1 MPAKVILKVIN
12 GKLKGKQYEF
22 ASRTSCIV
30 GRGVDCYPRLPDDD
44 AHRVISRHHCLLDI
58 NPPDIRVRDMG
69 SLNATFINGKNI
81 GQRDPKAAPVTPSQ
95 ESFPEYDLKHNDEL
109 KLGETIFQV
118 IVINEIL
125 CVECSN
131 EIPTDKLEEAKI
143 SENIYKCEA
152 CRKIAKTSN
161 TEFMVNLA
169 SSARVCSGC
178 NTVLPEK
185 EGEGR
190 SGDIL
195 CAKCKG
201 QPSKLLNFL
210 MNKAEKGDKS
220 LVSIQGY
227 SIIKELGKGGMGAV
241 YLAEKKLQGD
251 SKIGGS
257 KTKDQVA
264 LKLMLPEVAVNKG
277 AKEMFLREVAN
288 TKALHHPNIVQL
300 LDFGSSS
307 GTFFFTLEFCNG
319 GAIDSLMAKHGGR
332 LTVDK
337 SLDIIFQALD
347 GLEYAHNVEI
357 QQAGGITI
365 KGLVHRDIKPA
376 NIFLT
381 NIADSP
387 DKDIAKIADFGLGK
401 AFDTAGLSGQTRTG
415 SAGGTPVFI
424 PRQQV
429 INFKYA
435 KPEVDVWAMA
445 ATLYYMLTGRFP
457 RDFPKGK
464 DPWRIVLQS
473 NPVSISNRI
482 KTLPVKLAKVIDE
495 ALVDQPSIIFKTAIG
510 FKKALEGA
518 L

>member
-1 MPAKVILKVIN
+1 MPAKVTLKVIT
-12 GKLKGKQYEF
+12 GKLKGKDYEF
-22 ASRTSCIV
+22 VGRTSCII

-69 SLNATFINGKNI
+69 SLNATYINGKNI
-81 GQRDPKAAPVTPSQ
+81 GQREAKAIPGEAQT
-95 ESFPEYDLKHNDEL
+95 ESFPEYDLKQSDEL
-109 KLGETIFQV
+109 KLGETIFQ
-118 IVINEIL
+118 INITNEIL
-125 CVECSN
+125 CSDCST
-131 EIPTDKLEEAKI
+131 EIPANKVLESTI
-143 SENIYKCEA
+143 SGNIYKCET
-152 CRKIAKTSN
+152 CRKQAAATN
-161 TEFMVNLA
+161 TESMKKV
-169 SSARVCSGC
+169 STPSVRVCSGC
-178 NTVLPEK
+178 NTELPEK

-201 QPSKLLNFL
+201 EPAKLLDFL
-210 MNKAEKGDKS
+210 MDKADKGDKS

-227 SIIKELGKGGMGAV
+227 NIIKELGKGGMGAV
-241 YLAEKKLQGD
+241 YLAAKKDAGTN
-251 SKIGGS
+251 SIE
-257 KTKDQVA
+257 QVA

-277 AKEMFLREVAN
+277 AKDMFLREVAN
-288 TKALHHPNIVQL
+288 TKALHHPNIVKL
-300 LDFGSSS
+300 IDFGSSS
-307 GTFFFTLEFCNG
+307 GTFFFTLEYCNG
-319 GAIDSLMAKHGGR
+319 GAIDTMMSKQGGK
-332 LTVDK
+332 LSIDK
-337 SLDIIFQALD
+337 SMDIIFQALD

-357 QQAGGITI
+357 PELQTGDGTTKAVI
-365 KGLVHRDIKPA
+365 GLVHRDIKPA

-381 NIADSP
+381 KSGNR
-387 DKDIAKIADFGLGK
+387 DIAKIADFGLGK

-445 ATLYYMLTGRFP
+445 ATLYYMLTARFP

-473 NPVSISNRI
+473 KALPIRNRVHTI
-482 KTLPVKLAKVIDE
+482 PEKLANVIDQ
-495 ALVDQPSIIFKTAIG
+495 ALIDQPAIIFKTAAE

-518 L
+518 I

>member
-1 MPAKVILKVIN
+1 MPAKVTLKVTN
-12 GKLKGKQYEF
+12 GKLKGKEYEF
-22 ASRTSCIV
+22 ASRTTCIV

-69 SLNATFINGKNI
+69 SLNATYINGKNI
-81 GQRDPKAAPVTPSQ
+81 GQRDAKAMPHAGQS

-109 KLGETIFQV
+109 KLGETIFQII
-118 IVINEIL
+118 IVNEIL
-125 CVECSN
+125 CVECST
-131 EIPTDKLEEAKI
+131 EIPPDKLQESKI

-152 CRKIAKTSN
+152 CRKIASTTN
-161 TEFMVNLA
+161 TETMVKVPVV
-169 SSARVCSGC
+169 SGRVCSGC
-178 NTVLPEK
+178 NTPLPEK

-201 QPSKLLNFL
+201 EPSKLLKFL
-210 MNKAEKGDKS
+210 MVKAEKGDKS

-227 SIIKELGKGGMGAV
+227 NIIRELGKGGMGAV
-241 YLAEKKLQGD
+241 YLAEKN
-251 SKIGGS
+251 GGTGS
-257 KTKDQVA
+257 SEQVA

-277 AKEMFLREVAN
+277 ARDMFLREVAN
-288 TKALHHPNIVQL
+288 TKVLHHPNIVQL
-300 LDFGSSS
+300 IDFGSSS

-319 GAIDSLMAKHGGR
+319 GAIDTLMIKQGGK
-332 LTVDK
+332 LSVEK
-337 SLDIIFQALD
+337 SMDIIFQALD
-347 GLEYAHNVEI
+347 GLEYAHNIEI
-357 QQAGGITI
+357 PEMPNKDGVIHAV

-381 NIADSP
+381 KAG

-445 ATLYYMLTGRFP
+445 ATLYYMLTARFP

-473 NPVSISNRI
+473 KPVPILNRI

-495 ALVDQPSIIFKTAIG
+495 ALIDQPSITFKTAIE

>member
-1 MPAKVILKVIN
+1 MPAKVTLKVTN

-22 ASRTSCIV
+22 ASRTSCII

-58 NPPDIRVRDMG
+58 NPPDVRVRDMG

-81 GQRDPKAAPVTPSQ
+81 GQRDAKAAPGTAEA
-95 ESFPEYDLKHNDEL
+95 ESFLEYDLKQNDEL
-109 KLGETIFQV
+109 KLGETVFQ
-118 IVINEIL
+118 INIINEIL

-131 EIPTDKLEEAKI
+131 EIPSDKLKESII
-143 SENIYKCEA
+143 SENIYKCEV
-152 CRKIAKTSN
+152 CRKIANTSN
-161 TEFMVNLA
+161 TESMVMT
-169 SSARVCSGC
+169 SALTARHCSGC
-178 NTVLPEK
+178 NTELPDK

-201 QPSKLLNFL
+201 EPSKLLNFL
-210 MNKAEKGDKS
+210 MVKAEKGDKS
-220 LVSIQGY
+220 LISIQGY
-227 SIIKELGKGGMGAV
+227 DIIRELGKGGMGAV
-241 YLAEKKLQGD
+241 YLAEKK
-251 SKIGGS
+251 GGS
-257 KTKDQVA
+257 KEQVA

-277 AKEMFLREVAN
+277 AKDMFLREVAN

-300 LDFGSSS
+300 IDFGSSS

-319 GAIDSLMAKHGGR
+319 GAIDSLMIKLGGK
-332 LTVDK
+332 LSVEK
-337 SLDIIFQALD
+337 SMDIIFQALD
-347 GLEYAHNVEI
+347 GLQYAHNVEI
-357 QQAGGITI
+357 PDLQNKDGVTSAV

-381 NIADSP
+381 KIG

-445 ATLYYMLTGRFP
+445 ATLYYMLTARFP

-473 NPVSISNRI
+473 KPVSITNRI
-482 KTLPVKLAKVIDE
+482 KTLPIKLAKVIDE
-495 ALVDQPSIIFKTAIG
+495 ALIDQPSITFKTAIE
-510 FKKALEGA
+510 FKTALEGA
-518 L
+518 I